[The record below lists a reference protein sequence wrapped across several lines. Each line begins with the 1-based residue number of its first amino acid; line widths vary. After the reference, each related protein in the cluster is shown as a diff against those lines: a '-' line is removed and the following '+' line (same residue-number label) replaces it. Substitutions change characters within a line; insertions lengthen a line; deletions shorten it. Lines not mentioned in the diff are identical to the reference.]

1 MVKIVFILVS
11 VLLIAIG
18 IYIASIYFVRTI
30 CKISLEDAKKSVDK
44 FLGEILSSTN
54 TAPNVTYPVLIG
66 SNGFAIR
73 DEIVTSLFSRLD
85 HIYATWYFERADYVS
100 QNVVTY
106 VFRVYDC
113 LLDIDRKRILS
124 RARIVGETALS
135 MHWHELGIYTLPVD
149 NFCAVR
155 ILGDRLFVFY
165 ALNDLGCDEV
175 RAIREQP

>member
-1 MVKIVFILVS
+1 MNNLIFMLFGLLIISIIIYICSIYIVKIVCKS
-11 VLLIAIG
+11 
-18 IYIASIYFVRTI
+18 TI
-30 CKISLEDAKKSVDK
+30 EDAKRCVDK

>member
-1 MVKIVFILVS
+1 MVKIICILVS
-11 VLLIAIG
+11 VLLIVIG

-30 CKISLEDAKKSVDK
+30 CKTSLEDAKKSVDK

-54 TAPNVTYPVLIG
+54 IAPNVTYPVLIG
-66 SNGFAIR
+66 SNGFSIR

-85 HIYATWYFERADYVS
+85 NIYATWYFERADYTS
-100 QNVVTY
+100 ENVVCY
-106 VFRVYDC
+106 SFRVYDC
-113 LLDIDRKRILS
+113 LLDIARKRILS
-124 RARIVGETALS
+124 RVRIVAESALS
-135 MHWHELGIYTLPVD
+135 MHFHELGIYTLPVD

-165 ALNDLGCDEV
+165 ALNDIGCDEV